1 MRNLNLD
8 QLQALVE
15 VVELGSISAA
25 AKRLNLTQ
33 PAVSLQIRELEGR
46 LGMPLLRREGRQATP
61 TSAGREL
68 ADHAKDI
75 FDTTRRALTV
85 VSRHKDGSLGRVQI
99 GSGNAALRYLL
110 LPVLKRL
117 RAEHAAIELAVSTG
131 STPEIAERLSRNAI
145 DLGFTGLPVDGGL
158 FEAAYVRDMSMVAIL
173 PARGV
178 DLPTV
183 VTPHDIEGW
192 PLIVM
197 PERSNLAQLARDWL
211 RAGGVEMRPAMEID
225 NIGVIKQLV
234 AAGLGVALVPE
245 VALTL
250 DDPVAG
256 LSSRPLD
263 PPLALRLGLIQR
275 RNAPDDPALR
285 IVRDAIMT
293 LARPDALAAPRVSA
307 GH

>member
-1 MRNLNLD
+1 MN
-8 QLQALVE
+8 
-15 VVELGSISAA
+15 
-25 AKRLNLTQ
+25 
-33 PAVSLQIRELEGR
+33 
-46 LGMPLLRREGRQATP
+46 
-61 TSAGREL
+61 
-68 ADHAKDI
+68 
-75 FDTTRRALTV
+75 
-85 VSRHKDGSLGRVQI
+85 
-99 GSGNAALRYLL
+99 
-110 LPVLKRL
+110 
-117 RAEHAAIELAVSTG
+117 
-131 STPEIAERLSRNAI
+131 
-145 DLGFTGLPVDGGL
+145 
-158 FEAAYVRDMSMVAIL
+158 MVAIL

-178 DLPTV
+178 DIPPIA
-183 VTPHDIEGW
+183 TPRDIEGW

-197 PERSNLAQLARDWL
+197 PEHSNLAQLARDWL
-211 RAGGVEMRPAMEID
+211 RAEGVEMRPAMEID

-275 RNAPDDPALR
+275 RNAPDDPALI

-293 LARPDALAAPRVSA
+293 LTRPEVPGGLRVSA